1 MALLILIALAGLTII
16 GFSAYAI
23 SEKAYRSLRKKNED
37 TALIW
42 SIVIFITS
50 FGLILFVAV
59 VLLLINLDFGR

>member
-1 MALLILIALAGLTII
+1 MAFLILLALIGLAII

-23 SEKAYRSLRKKNED
+23 SQKAYRSLLKKNEN

-42 SIVIFITS
+42 SIVIFLAS

-59 VLLLINLDFGR
+59 VLLLSNLNFGR